1 MTDPDER
8 FQRLRMQ
15 YAQSLPAKRAAL
27 AEAWRAYLAAPD
39 DAALQREL
47 SMQLHRLAGSA
58 GAYGYEAVG
67 VRARAADRLA
77 GDAQARADARALDA
91 GVQAVLDAL
100 SDAIASS
107 SRR

>member
-1 MTDPDER
+1 MTDRDER

-15 YAQSLPAKRAAL
+15 YAQSLPGKRAAL
-27 AEAWRAYLAAPD
+27 AEAWRAFVAAPD

-47 SMQLHRLAGSA
+47 STQLHRLAGSA
-58 GAYGYEAVG
+58 GAYGYEALG
-67 VRARAADRLA
+67 THARAADRLA
-77 GDAQARADARALDA
+77 GDAPARGDARAFDA

-107 SRR
+107 PG